1 MARAGLYRDRV
12 TFQRMAQ
19 TTDDYGNVTGSFSDY
34 TKRNAHIVERLG
46 KDEIEGGAL
55 QDVAVA
61 TLRVRSDA
69 ITKAITVAD
78 RVVARNVYWAIK
90 SIMQVTARGDI
101 LEMRLER
108 GVAT

>member
-1 MARAGLYRDRV
+1 
-12 TFQRMAQ
+12 MAQ

-55 QDVAVA
+55 QDVAMA